1 MFTPML
7 LNLQYG
13 LVGEDTWEHIKSL
26 KTPLDNTRFYV
37 GTVDFP
43 LKAERIWLTDILLF
57 KSKDLRKITSFFQE
71 LKQECVEKP
80 RGTCLF
86 EFRTKK

>member
-43 LKAERIWLTDILLF
+43 LKAERICIN
-57 KSKDLRKITSFFQE
+57 
-71 LKQECVEKP
+71 
-80 RGTCLF
+80 
-86 EFRTKK
+86 